1 MVTKDEYLLNPC
13 GTLSLPYWKNKTIKI
28 QSNIAIIH
36 KKNFK
41 NQFDKY
47 KRFFRLLHLLESIDI
62 PKIKV
67 ETINLDT
74 DKIAL
79 INMFNKSYNAQKISV
94 SENDILSWCNHP
106 TYNNKLWI
114 KIEENGRIIA
124 SGIAEYDEELNEG
137 ILEWIQ
143 VLPEYQNKGY
153 GKVIV
158 NSLLIELKNLGAK
171 FVTVSGNLDNLTNP
185 EKLYRSCGFIGDD
198 IWYIC
203 TADLHYK
210 LKDLQP
216 SQLYISEEKISKIK
230 EWFNPNDLTTFEP
243 IPIKI
248 INAVP
253 VILDGHTRCVY
264 AILSGLEELPLEFE
278 KEEWDWDMYDVCINE
293 CKTQNITSPYDLIN
307 RIISKE
313 DYKIKWDKWCDEMQE
328 NIVKIR
334 KLIER

>member
-1 MVTKDEYLLNPC
+1 MITKEEYLLNPC
-13 GTLSLPYWKNKTIKI
+13 GTLSIPYWKNKTII
-28 QSNIAIIH
+28 IPSNIAIIH

-41 NQFDKY
+41 NQFDKHQ
-47 KRFFRLLHLLESIDI
+47 RFFRLLHLLESIDI

-79 INMFNKSYNAQKISV
+79 INMLNTCYKNLNISV
-94 SENDILSWCNHP
+94 NEKDILELCNHP
-106 TYNNKLWI
+106 TYINKLWI
-114 KIEENGRIIA
+114 KIEENETMIA
-124 SGIAEYDEELNEG
+124 SGIAEYDEVLNEG

-153 GKVIV
+153 GKTIV
-158 NSLLIELKNLGAK
+158 NSLLIELKKIGAK
-171 FVTVSGNLDNLTNP
+171 FVTVSGDLDNNTNP
-185 EKLYRSCGFIGDD
+185 EKLYRNCGFIGDD

-203 TADLHYK
+203 TADLNYK

-230 EWFNPNDLTTFEP
+230 EWFNPNDLSNFEP

-253 VILDGHTRCVY
+253 VIIDSHTRCVC
-264 AILSGLEELPLEFE
+264 AILSGLEEIPLQFE
-278 KEEWDWDMYDVCINE
+278 KEEWDWDMYDACINE
-293 CKTQNITSPYDLIN
+293 CKAQNITSSYDLIS

-313 DYKIKWDKWCDEMQE
+313 DYEIKWNKWCDEMQE
-328 NIVKIR
+328 KIISSR
-334 KLIER
+334 K